1 MIDRLVVPLLLVG
14 CVTFGTI
21 LVFEIETPERLSVT
35 PSAAVEHTDP
45 PPALHQLPM
54 APAAPPIVEILARP
68 LFSPSRRPP
77 QSNPGNAA
85 DDSGLADSRLAG
97 IIIEPGHRFAI
108 FAPEGAK
115 LLTVTEGETVS
126 GWRVD
131 NITSRDVSLSGPDG
145 TRTLQPKFDPNL
157 APPAEAARPEPAA
170 AAGPVFPGAP
180 NFRAAPGVV
189 VPRPG
194 APVFIPGQARLRQLR
209 QR

>member
-14 CVTFGTI
+14 CVTFGAV
-21 LVFEIETPERLSVT
+21 LLLEIKAPEH
-35 PSAAVEHTDP
+35 PPPAPNPAVERGDP
-45 PPALHQLPM
+45 PPALNELP
-54 APAAPPIVEILARP
+54 AASAAPPIAAILARP

-77 QSNPGNAA
+77 QSKPGNAS

-97 IIIEPGHRFAI
+97 IIIEPDHRLAI

-115 LLTVTEGETVS
+115 LLTVTEGQTVS
-126 GWRVD
+126 GWRVES
-131 NITSRDVSLSGPDG
+131 ITPRDVSLSGPEG

-157 APPAEAARPEPAA
+157 APPPAPTAA
-170 AAGPVFPGAP
+170 APTPPPGPVFPGAP
-180 NFRAAPGVV
+180 NFRGAPGVA
-189 VPRPG
+189 PRPG